1 MRKDKDMDVCTFNKG
16 DRCVALRD
24 KSCHRCAFMKT
35 NKQLE
40 DSRTKA
46 WERVESLPDKVR
58 VKIRFKYYNK
68 PVKEG

>member
-1 MRKDKDMDVCTFNKG
+1 MDECTFNKG
-16 DRCVALRD
+16 GKCVALRD
-24 KSCHRCAFMKT
+24 KSCKGCAFRKT
-35 NKQLE
+35 STQLE

-46 WERVESLPDKVR
+46 WERIEALPDKAR